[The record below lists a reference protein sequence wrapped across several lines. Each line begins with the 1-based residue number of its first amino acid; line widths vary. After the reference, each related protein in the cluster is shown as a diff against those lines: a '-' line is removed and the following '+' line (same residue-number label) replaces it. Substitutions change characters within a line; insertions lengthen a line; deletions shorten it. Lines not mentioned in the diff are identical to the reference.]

1 MINGCVLRRIFFFVI
16 SITTCITCSSC
27 VSWNTA
33 QTCFTHD
40 ATPILQT
47 VLMTWSR
54 AVFSKIARIR
64 TACEWMYGTEMI
76 EFYNAKFQLR
86 IWLVFTIWIVLHS
99 ISVSLKSLWEKK
111 NRNLSWQFNLIMSSS
126 IVIITHKFDFR
137 YFLSTGVKVFNFQI
151 SLGI

>member
-1 MINGCVLRRIFFFVI
+1 MCSSYNFFFVI

-33 QTCFTHD
+33 KTCFTHD
-40 ATPILQT
+40 VTPILQT

-64 TACEWMYGTEMI
+64 AACKWMYGTEMI

-86 IWLVFTIWIVLHS
+86 IWLVFTIGIVLHS
-99 ISVSLKSLWEKK
+99 ISVLLKSLREKK
-111 NRNLSWQFNLIMSSS
+111 NRNLSWKFNFIMSSS

-137 YFLSTGVKVFNFQI
+137 YILSTGVKVFNFQI